1 MKSEILRRIYQYVL
15 FFLLIAFVV
24 TCTMILFLSILSRE
38 WNVSFTLE
46 SMRSAAGI
54 TFLNVFVL
62 SLLFLVIDIV
72 RRKLTTDR
80 ITKHIRDALRE
91 ITKGNF
97 KVRISEK
104 GYTGLDGHYRE
115 IIDCINRM
123 AEELGS
129 VETLRTDFIS
139 NVSHEMKTP
148 LSVMQ
153 NYGTLLEEPGL
164 GEEKRLEY
172 ARAIIDTSR
181 RMTNMITNILQLN
194 RLENQKIFPEGKEYS
209 LSEQLTLS
217 LLQYENVWE
226 KRNIE
231 IETDIEDDVM
241 IRADENLLSLVWNNL
256 LSNAF
261 KFTPDGGKVSLTLKR
276 ESGSAVVTVGDS
288 GIGMTKETGEHIFEK
303 FYQGDRSHASQGNGL
318 GLALVK
324 RIVDIM
330 TGEITVESTLGRG
343 STFTVKM
350 KLNSEDRNE

>member
-54 TFLNVFVL
+54 TFVNVFVL

-72 RRKLTTDR
+72 RRRLTTDR

-97 KVRISEK
+97 SVRISEK
-104 GYTGLDGHYRE
+104 GYVGLDEHYRE

-181 RMTNMITNILQLN
+181 RMTTMITNILQLN

-226 KRNIE
+226 QRNIE

-261 KFTPDGGKVSLTLKR
+261 KFTPDGGKVSLALKS

-288 GIGMTKETGEHIFEK
+288 GIGMTKETGAHIFEK

>member
-24 TCTMILFLSILSRE
+24 TCTMFLFLSILSRE

-72 RRKLTTDR
+72 RRRLTTDR
-80 ITKHIRDALRE
+80 ITKNIRDALRE

-97 KVRISEK
+97 SVRISGK
-104 GYTGLDGHYRE
+104 GYVGLDGHYRE

-129 VETLRTDFIS
+129 VETLRSDFIS

-148 LSVMQ
+148 LAVMQ

-194 RLENQKIFPEGKEYS
+194 RLENQKIFPEGKEYC

-226 KRNIE
+226 QRNIE

-241 IRADENLLSLVWNNL
+241 IRADENLLFPVWNNL

-261 KFTPDGGKVSLTLKR
+261 KFTPDGGRVSVALKS

-288 GIGMTKETGEHIFEK
+288 GIGMTKETGAHIFEK
-303 FYQGDRSHASQGNGL
+303 FYQGDRSHSSQGNGL

-330 TGEITVESTLGRG
+330 MGEITVESTLGRG
-343 STFTVKM
+343 STFTVRLKM
-350 KLNSEDRNE
+350 NTEEKT